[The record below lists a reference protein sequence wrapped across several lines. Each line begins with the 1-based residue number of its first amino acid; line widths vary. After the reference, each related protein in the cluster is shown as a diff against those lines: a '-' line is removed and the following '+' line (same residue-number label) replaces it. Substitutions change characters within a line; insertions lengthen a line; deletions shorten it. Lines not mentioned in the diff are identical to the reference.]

1 MIPVIDLHSSNA
13 QQEAQKAADGLS
25 TYGALFVKVPQSDNL
40 DTFTD
45 MMEDYF
51 DQPVEQLRQDERPE
65 HSYQVGC
72 TVGIEKAKCFSTH
85 DAYCLSVIESLDEA
99 ERPIPVESDGDGS
112 DLKCRFFH
120 RMSKRDPNATY
131 ATDNLENVTPANFK
145 HRKWESVMDDT
156 GKVFLNAIEQLSRL
170 LAQGL
175 GLPAETFVDAAQFG
189 NHLLAP
195 TGSDLCRY
203 GYLNSVLAGFH
214 TDLNFLTIH
223 GKSRYSGL
231 SIWAR
236 NTGKKIAVSIP
247 DGCYLVQAGKQLEH
261 YTGGKILA
269 GFHEVVVNER
279 TIEQIEQHMQQ
290 YPDRPLQRVS
300 STFFYH
306 LSSSLALPEHLPK
319 YPAMNV
325 GDLVMN
331 ELKSIGLS
339 EDAK

>member
-1 MIPVIDLHSSNA
+1 MIPIIDLHNKS
-13 QQEAQKAADGLS
+13 QEESIKAADGLS
-25 TYGALFVKVPQSDNL
+25 TYGVLFVRVPKSDNL
-40 DTFTD
+40 ETFTD

-51 DQPVEQLRQDERPE
+51 DQPIDKLKADERPE

-85 DAYCLSVIESLDEA
+85 DAYCVSVINSLEES
-99 ERPIPVESDGDGS
+99 ERPTPVEANGDGS

-120 RMSKRDPNATY
+120 RMSTPDPNTQY
-131 ATDNLENVTPANFK
+131 ATDMLQNITPADFK
-145 HRKWESVMDDT
+145 GRNWEGVMNDT
-156 GKVFLNAIEQLSRL
+156 GKVFLNAIEHLSIL

-175 GLPAETFVDAAQFG
+175 GLPPDTFVDSAKYG

-195 TGSDLCRY
+195 TGSDLSKY

-223 GKSRYSGL
+223 GKSRFSGL

-236 NTGKKIAVSIP
+236 NTGKKIPVSIP

-269 GFHEVVVNER
+269 GFHEVVVNDK
-279 TIEQIEQHMQQ
+279 TISQIENHMQQ
-290 YPDRPLQRVS
+290 HPARPLIRVS

-306 LSSSLALPEHLPK
+306 LSSSLPLPEHLPK

>member
-1 MIPVIDLHSSNA
+1 MIPTIDLSINN
-13 QQEAQKAADGLS
+13 QEEAKKAAEGLS
-25 TYGALFVKVPQSDNL
+25 TYGAVFIRVPSASNL
-40 DTFTD
+40 DGFTD

-51 DQPVEQLRQDERPE
+51 DQPVDKLKQDERPE

-72 TVGIEKAKCFSTH
+72 TVGIEKAKCFSTR
-85 DAYCLSVIESLDEA
+85 DAYCLSVIDTLEES
-99 ERPIPVESDGDGS
+99 ERPTRVEENGDGS

-120 RMSKRDPNATY
+120 RMSTKDPNIQY
-131 ATDNLENVTPANFK
+131 ANDSLENITPVAFK
-145 HRKWESVMDDT
+145 DKNWEKVMDDA
-156 GKVFLNAIEQLSRL
+156 GNIFLETIERLSIL
-170 LAQGL
+170 VAQGL
-175 GLPAETFVDAAQFG
+175 GLPDETFVDAAKYG

-195 TGSDLCRY
+195 TGSDLGKY

-231 SIWAR
+231 NIWAR
-236 NTGKKIAVSIP
+236 NTGKKIPVAIP
-247 DGCYLVQAGKQLEH
+247 EGCYLVQAGKQLEH

-269 GFHEVVVNER
+269 GFHEVVVNEK
-279 TIEQIEQHMQQ
+279 TLTQIEKQKQEH
-290 YPDRPLQRVS
+290 PERPLIRVS

-306 LSSSLALPEHLPK
+306 LSSSFALPEHLPK

-339 EDAK
+339 EDAM